1 MKFLT
6 LLCTVAAALPVI
18 LAGPTPAISI
28 ETVQGAKTG
37 RHIVTLK
44 KGVGKADVLGKIASI
59 RGVTPGTG
67 VTHEWDAAING
78 FAGNF
83 DKDTLAALQGL
94 PGVASIV
101 EDGIVNTT
109 ATQSNAPWGLGRINS
124 KTRLGC
130 ADASLTYTYKYDDRA
145 GQGVDIYIIDTGIRV
160 THTDFGGRA
169 KWGATFGGYPSQDG
183 NGHGTHCAGTAIG
196 GRYGVAKKANVY
208 AVKVLSDSG
217 SGSTADVVSG
227 LNWAVSAARA
237 RGKPAVFSMSLGG
250 SPNTALDTATK
261 NAVAAGFH
269 VVVAAGNSNVDAINS
284 SPARVPEAVT
294 VGASNILDQ
303 RASFS
308 NYGTLVDVFAPGQN
322 VISAWKD
329 SDSATAS
336 LSGTSMATPHVAG
349 LIAYY
354 ISTEGNTTPAAMSLK
369 LKTRA
374 LLGVQNPFTLPAGTV
389 NNLVCNQF
397 QIGLLSTLPPSTP
410 PGADFRMSTRQRSGP
425 PPLKLDLGSQRLLI
439 PGFARQSFLLL
450 SSRGP
455 DDPLPKSVSY
465 CPNAPPPSERSSSF
479 GNIAVMVTPIY
490 DDVEVALMGPTIAP
504 HLAHSDRPY
513 AYIRHPPHS
522 PQSPHF
528 AHEKKR
534 PETSTHKPGP
544 ASAGKTTTSPDYL
557 HPSPITPNG
566 QGDSSPDTHDHD
578 RLEPPHRPEA
588 PHLSASQVLHSGR
601 PPLSPTRT
609 TSANHIFQD
618 LKARHEAFHEAIR
631 SYCKLLP
638 PNPHFCRSHC
648 SGRKRAVCIG
658 INYVGQKH
666 ELKGCAN
673 DARNIREFLIK
684 QYHFPPSEIL
694 MLTDDDRHNRMPT
707 RDEMFKA
714 MAWLVHDAKKDDSL
728 FFHYSGH
735 GGQVKNENGRE
746 IDGMDEDIFPVDAAD
761 AGDIIDD
768 DLHKALVHPLP
779 AGCRLTVQYPPRSP
793 EKHLLTSNHSGCL
806 RLMSFRNSAWC
817 APFVSIDS
825 LRAISDQPKTLK
837 IFLTSSHSA
846 HGRLRSISHI
856 SKRAR
861 DRGVGD
867 PADVIC
873 FSACKDDETSAD
885 TFSAGVAVG
894 AMSYGFIKALVLNAA
909 LLSEQDR
916 HQTYDELLAHLRET
930 LIPKYHQKAQI
941 SCTQPLELERQFTL

>member
-6 LLCTVAAALPVI
+6 LLCTVAAVLPTI
-18 LAGPTPAISI
+18 IAGPTPAISI

-67 VTHEWDAAING
+67 VTHEWDAALNG

-109 ATQSNAPWGLGRINS
+109 AIQTNAPWGLGRINS

-227 LNWAVSAARA
+227 LNWAVSAATGG
-237 RGKPAVFSMSLGG
+237 GKPAVFSMSLGG

-308 NYGTLVDVFAPGQN
+308 NYGALVDVFAPGQN

-329 SDSATAS
+329 SDSVSLLKRCNAEDLRELKIHAS
-336 LSGTSMATPHVAG
+336 GYCLSVRYFMATPHVAG

-354 ISTEGNTTPAAMSLK
+354 ISTEGNITPAAMSLK
-369 LKTRA
+369 LKTKA

-397 QIGLLSTLPPSTP
+397 QI
-410 PGADFRMSTRQRSGP
+410 
-425 PPLKLDLGSQRLLI
+425 
-439 PGFARQSFLLL
+439 
-450 SSRGP
+450 GP

-528 AHEKKR
+528 AHEKQR

-566 QGDSSPDTHDHD
+566 LGNSSPDTHNHD

-588 PHLSASQVLHSGR
+588 PHSSSSQVLHSGR
-601 PPLSPTRT
+601 PPLSPTKT
-609 TSANHIFQD
+609 TSSNHIFQD

-714 MAWLVHDAKKDDSL
+714 MAWLVQDAKQDDSL

-825 LRAISDQPKTLK
+825 PRAISNQPKTLK

-885 TFSAGVAVG
+885 TFSGGVAVG
-894 AMSYGFIKALVLNAA
+894 AMSYGFIKALVLIAA